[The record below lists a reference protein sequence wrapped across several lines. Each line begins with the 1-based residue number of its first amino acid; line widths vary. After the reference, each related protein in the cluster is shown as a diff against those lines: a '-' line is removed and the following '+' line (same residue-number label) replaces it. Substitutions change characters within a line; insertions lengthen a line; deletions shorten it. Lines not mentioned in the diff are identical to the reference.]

1 MNVPMTTL
9 VAAYKDDPAAAN
21 IANKLIENY
30 SFHETE
36 ETSAGRPIY
45 RKNELQLAYLE
56 TDDIFADNLDQRFQV
71 DAIIFASRHK
81 SESGEPTL
89 TTHVSGNLTSEA
101 RFGGRPKR
109 LALAHPQMMKTV
121 LRGLKSA
128 QERLGLDR
136 YVVSLEATHHGPT
149 ELKVPSLF
157 VEIGSSERQ
166 WSDVV
171 AAEAVAEAIY
181 TCATKPALGEPS
193 VGFGGG
199 HYSMKHTE
207 ANLGEEFAV
216 GHILPKYFFDRFDPS
231 VVWLAF
237 ERTIGRCTTAI
248 IDWKGIR
255 GPERRKLVE
264 LLESREVN
272 VIRV

>member
-1 MNVPMTTL
+1 MTIL
-9 VAAYKDDPAAAN
+9 VAAYRDDIAAVN
-21 IANKLIENY
+21 IAKKLIEKC
-30 SFHETE
+30 SFYETE
-36 ETSAGRPIY
+36 EISAGRPVY
-45 RKNELQLAYLE
+45 RKNEIRLAYLE
-56 TDDIFADNLDQRFQV
+56 VDDIFADNLDQKFQV
-71 DAIIFASRHK
+71 DAIVFASRHK

-89 TTHVSGNLTSEA
+89 TVHVSGNLTSEA
-101 RFGGRPKR
+101 LFGGRPKR
-109 LALAHPQMMKTV
+109 LALADPHMVKAALQ
-121 LRGLKSA
+121 GLKSS

-136 YVVSLEATHHGPT
+136 YIVSLEATHHGPT
-149 ELKVPSLF
+149 ELRVPSLF

-166 WSDVV
+166 WRDVT

-181 TCATKPALGEPS
+181 TCATGTASGEPS

-216 GHILPKYFFDRFDPS
+216 GHILPKYFFDHFDPS
-231 VVWLAF
+231 MVWLAF
-237 ERTIGRCTTAI
+237 ERTVGHCTNAI
-248 IDWKGIR
+248 VDWKGIR

-264 LLESREVN
+264 LLGSRNVN

>member
-1 MNVPMTTL
+1 MSLRMTIL
-9 VAAYKDDPAAAN
+9 VAAYKDDIAAVN
-21 IANKLIENY
+21 IANKLIEKC
-30 SFHETE
+30 SFYETE
-36 ETSAGRPIY
+36 EISAGRPVY
-45 RKNELQLAYLE
+45 RKNEIQLAYLE
-56 TDDIFADNLDQRFQV
+56 VDDIFADNLDQRFQV
-71 DAIIFASRHK
+71 DAIVFASRHK
-81 SESGEPTL
+81 SESEEPTL
-89 TTHVSGNLTSEA
+89 TVHVSGNLTSEA

-109 LALAHPQMMKTV
+109 LALANPHMVKAA
-121 LRGLKSA
+121 LRGLKSS

-149 ELKVPSLF
+149 ELRVPSLF
-157 VEIGSSERQ
+157 VEIGSCERQ
-166 WSDVV
+166 WSDVT

-181 TCATKPALGEPS
+181 TCATKPASGEPS

-216 GHILPKYFFDRFDPS
+216 GHILPKYFFDHFDPS
-231 VVWLAF
+231 TVWLAF
-237 ERTIGRCTTAI
+237 ERTVGHCTNAI
-248 IDWKGIR
+248 VDWKGIR

-264 LLESREVN
+264 LLSCRDVN